1 MLGDSDV
8 QGIFG
13 ISPAG
18 RLLRPFSRRLQ
29 ETGSRVLSVAAAL
42 APRLTV
48 RQDPL
53 EVLGNSQNLLL

>member
-8 QGIFG
+8 QGIG
-13 ISPAG
+13 IFSG
-18 RLLRPFSRRLQ
+18 RRLRRPFSLRLQ

-48 RQDPL
+48 RQDPQ
-53 EVLGNSQNLLL
+53 VLGNSQNLLL